1 MQVFAASGNDV
12 VTMAPTRDVKEGAPT
27 MKPMTHMI
35 DIASARLP
43 AAFDGFRIAHISD
56 LHNTSFGARNEN
68 LLRAIRSARPD
79 IVAVTGDLVDSRHT
93 DYDIA
98 LAFATEAARIAPVC
112 YVMGNHET
120 RLARR
125 AREARAV
132 AAYARERGLA
142 APKPDFDF
150 GDFERA
156 LDAIGIHVLHDRA
169 IRLRRDNAHL
179 RVIGLDDPRHPGPS
193 GALPHHPD
201 PSHLV
206 AQDPETYTII
216 LAHRPELF
224 SSYVQAGADLA
235 LSGHAHGGQI
245 RLPFI
250 GGLYAPGQGILPR
263 YDAGPYRSGR
273 TVMVVS
279 RGMGNM
285 APIPRVNNDPELV
298 VVRLHRA

>member
-1 MQVFAASGNDV
+1 
-12 VTMAPTRDVKEGAPT
+12 
-27 MKPMTHMI
+27 MKPMTHAI
-35 DIASARLP
+35 DIASARVP

-56 LHNTSFGARNEN
+56 LHNTSFGTRNEH
-68 LLRAIRSARPD
+68 LLHAIRAARPD
-79 IVAVTGDLVDSRHT
+79 IVAITGDLVDSRHT
-93 DYDIA
+93 DYDVA
-98 LAFATEAARIAPVC
+98 LAFMAAAERIAPVC

-120 RLARR
+120 RLARH

-132 AAYARERGLA
+132 AAYARERGVT
-142 APKPDFDF
+142 APEPDFDF
-150 GDFERA
+150 RNFERA

-169 IRLRRDNAHL
+169 IRLRRDDAHL
-179 RVIGLDDPRHPGPS
+179 RVIGLDDPRYPEPHGN
-193 GALPHHPD
+193 LPRHPD
-201 PSHLV
+201 PSRLI
-206 AQDPETYTII
+206 AQDPATYTII

-224 SSYVQAGADLA
+224 SSYAQAEADLV
-235 LSGHAHGGQI
+235 LVGHAHGGQI

-279 RGMGNM
+279 RGLGNM
-285 APIPRVNNDPELV
+285 APIPRINNDPELV